1 MHRSRSENHHSHF
14 NPRLSLVQYR
24 SLYHDFEDIPD
35 GGARLRVPK
44 WRLVLLAL
52 IIGLMGA
59 GVLHFVLLALG

>member
-1 MHRSRSENHHSHF
+1 M
-14 NPRLSLVQYR
+14 QYR